1 MRIAVHGG
9 GEGEDEGGHDR
20 DRGRDPDRNGDVEG
34 RVDAVLAAAV
44 DAGHE
49 VVGSAAA
56 LDGGSE
62 AVARGGRDAST
73 ASVREPDADAD
84 LGSDPGRGPDPDLG
98 SGPGLDLD
106 LDLDLD
112 PDVDALVT
120 VGESAFLEVAG
131 RSPSVPI
138 VPIGA
143 WAGPFGVSGTESA
156 LATAFAA
163 LAAGEGRPVD
173 HPVVAARLDGEPVAR
188 AVTDVTLM
196 TSDPARISEYALYAG
211 GDPVASFRADGVVT
225 ATPLGSYGYARAV
238 GGPVLGAGTGVA
250 VVPVAPF
257 ATRTD
262 SWVFSL
268 DVAVSVERDDSEVS
282 LYADDRAVRPL
293 SPGDRVTVTTA
304 DHVTLF
310 GVRDGSTD

>member
-1 MRIAVHGG
+1 VRIAVYGG
-9 GEGEDEGGHDR
+9 GEGEDGGGHDR

-34 RVDAVLAAAV
+34 RVDAVVAAAV

-73 ASVREPDADAD
+73 ASVREPDADPD
-84 LGSDPGRGPDPDLG
+84 LGSDPGHGPEP
-98 SGPGLDLD
+98 
-106 LDLDLD
+106 DLDLD

-120 VGESAFLEVAG
+120 VGESAFLEVTG

-143 WAGPFGVSGTESA
+143 WAGPFGVSGTESS

-188 AVTDVTLM
+188 AATDVTLM

-304 DHVTLF
+304 DHVTLL